1 MIRLETGMSGWVGRP
16 LFHLS
21 PASSFRA
28 EATPFETRTAQS
40 ARLFSRGLPHHR
52 WRFVGGSAEDMVAAV
67 TNGPAAGIA
76 TTSAAGRSREG
87 EGDCRE
93 ALAHRMESYNHDLCS
108 RYHIR
113 SYSTEFPISSYAS
126 NRLIR
131 IESLGRGR
139 KGGGSGPLRTL
150 EGTCEAGCFRAAS
163 HEKKMLLLKQDRMHS
178 LKIAGGKRFRFL

>member
-1 MIRLETGMSGWVGRP
+1 MKLACRTRWDGPFSTFHRP
-16 LFHLS
+16 LHSGPKQHHSRPGPRSLRGS
-21 PASSFRA
+21 SAVVSHTTGGGSSAVRPRTWWQRSPTAQLPASPPPLQLGGVERV
-28 EATPFETRTAQS
+28 RVTA
-40 ARLFSRGLPHHR
+40 GKR
-52 WRFVGGSAEDMVAAV
+52 WPTAWNLTTMTYASDIIFV
-67 TNGPAAGIA
+67 
-76 TTSAAGRSREG
+76 
-87 EGDCRE
+87 
-93 ALAHRMESYNHDLCS
+93 
-108 RYHIR
+108 HIPR
-113 SYSTEFPISSYAS
+113 NFQYLVSSYAS